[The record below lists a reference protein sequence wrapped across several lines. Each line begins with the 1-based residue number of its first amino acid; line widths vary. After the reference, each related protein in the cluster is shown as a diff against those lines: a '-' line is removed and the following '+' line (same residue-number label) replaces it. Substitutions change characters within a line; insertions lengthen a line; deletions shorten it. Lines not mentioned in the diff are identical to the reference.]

1 MTDFIDSL
9 LTSMSSKFNETNTDL
24 APINLNEDK
33 TLKWRGLHNNQYAA
47 VKKRKDGKRN
57 EKATTTTAQA
67 PIATTTTTTIELSSA
82 DSDPPPLMNAT
93 CTTIANV
100 NADDVVTRAVVTQTD
115 EQKNNNR
122 SEVVETCIIESS
134 ENIEKP
140 NDSIGGME
148 TKNIVNT
155 NKMERTN
162 NNDKERINDTKDDD
176 QRPFRRTLRRKQNSA
191 MDETIDELMN
201 VTNRKIGLRSTRQSS
216 ASGGSANENRSV
228 SPKRERERDK
238 DEKLEKSISDTALN
252 IRNSVMTRQRGRAR
266 KIDGEHSSIAADES
280 NDSLPKAQSERNA
293 SFANEV
299 DDGSAN
305 NQPTPPKL
313 RRSIRMHSSVSSD
326 HTAEDRTTSV
336 AEQKLTDL
344 QTRSRKRTVD
354 DKKVQEQP
362 TNDAMKEEKF
372 TDHKSVVPSVMIEVD
387 ISNDEKVDDIKI
399 KKSDDSS
406 EVIENVAVEPT
417 SEQIARK
424 RGRKPAA
431 KAKANLKLNTSI
443 STRNSPV
450 KKSPRFSSDESPFCY
465 TIPKKDKAMDQPV
478 SLLKP
483 ILFFKFQAY
492 FYW

>member
-57 EKATTTTAQA
+57 EKTTTTTAQA
-67 PIATTTTTTIELSSA
+67 PVATTTTIESLS

-93 CTTIANV
+93 CTTTTNV
-100 NADDVVTRAVVTQTD
+100 NADDVATTADVTQND
-115 EQKNNNR
+115 EQKICCNR
-122 SEVVETCIIESS
+122 SVVFEACIESS
-134 ENIEKP
+134 ENIEKL
-140 NDSIGGME
+140 NDSIGETE
-148 TKNIVNT
+148 TKNIVST
-155 NKMERTN
+155 DKMERTN

-252 IRNSVMTRQRGRAR
+252 SRHSVMTRQRGRAR

-280 NDSLPKAQSERNA
+280 NDSLPKAHSERNA

-326 HTAEDRTTSV
+326 HTAEDRTTLIV
-336 AEQKLTDL
+336 EQKLTDL
-344 QTRSRKRTVD
+344 QTRSKKRTVD
-354 DKKVQEQP
+354 DKKVQEHS
-362 TNDAMKEEKF
+362 TNDAMKEEKL
-372 TDHKSVVPSVMIEVD
+372 TDDKSVPSVIMEVD
-387 ISNDEKVDDIKI
+387 ISNENDEKLNDVKI
-399 KKSDDSS
+399 KKSEDSS
-406 EVIENVAVEPT
+406 EVIENVTMEPIA
-417 SEQIARK
+417 EQIARK

-431 KAKANLKLNTSI
+431 KAKANLKLNTTI

-465 TIPKKDKAMDQPV
+465 TIPKKDKTMDQPV
-478 SLLKP
+478 SL
-483 ILFFKFQAY
+483 FR
-492 FYW
+492 

>member
-9 LTSMSSKFNETNTDL
+9 LTSMSSKFNETSTDL

-57 EKATTTTAQA
+57 EKAPVATTTA
-67 PIATTTTTTIELSSA
+67 TTTTIESSSA

-93 CTTIANV
+93 CTTTANV
-100 NADDVVTRAVVTQTD
+100 NADDVATTADVTQTD
-115 EQKNNNR
+115 EQKNNNQ
-122 SEVVETCIIESS
+122 SVVFETCIESS
-134 ENIEKP
+134 ENNMEKS
-140 NDSIGGME
+140 NDSIGTTE
-148 TKNIVNT
+148 TKNIVST
-155 NKMERTN
+155 DKMERTN
-162 NNDKERINDTKDDD
+162 INDKERIIDTKDDD

-191 MDETIDELMN
+191 MDETYDELMN

-238 DEKLEKSISDTALN
+238 DEKMEKSISDTALN
-252 IRNSVMTRQRGRAR
+252 SRNSVMTRQRGRAR

-305 NQPTPPKL
+305 NQPKPPKL
-313 RRSIRMHSSVSSD
+313 RRSIRMHLSVSSD

-344 QTRSRKRTVD
+344 QTRSKKRTVD

-362 TNDAMKEEKF
+362 TNDAMKEEKLS
-372 TDHKSVVPSVMIEVD
+372 DDKSVPSVILEVD
-387 ISNDEKVDDIKI
+387 ISNENDEKVDDVKM
-399 KKSDDSS
+399 KKSNDSS
-406 EVIENVAVEPT
+406 GVIECVAVEPT
-417 SEQIARK
+417 PEQISRK

-431 KAKANLKLNTSI
+431 KAKANLKLNTAI

-478 SLLKP
+478 SV
-483 ILFFKFQAY
+483 
-492 FYW
+492 

>member
-57 EKATTTTAQA
+57 EKTTTTTAQA
-67 PIATTTTTTIELSSA
+67 PATIESSSA
-82 DSDPPPLMNAT
+82 DSDPPPLMNAISNT
-93 CTTIANV
+93 STTNV
-100 NADDVVTRAVVTQTD
+100 NADDVATTADVTQTD
-115 EQKNNNR
+115 ELKTNCNR
-122 SEVVETCIIESS
+122 SVLFDTCIESC
-134 ENIEKP
+134 ENIEKL
-140 NDSIGGME
+140 NDSIGETE
-148 TKNIVNT
+148 TKNIVST
-155 NKMERTN
+155 DKMERTN

-191 MDETIDELMN
+191 MDETIDDLMN

-252 IRNSVMTRQRGRAR
+252 SRISVMTRQRGRAR

-280 NDSLPKAQSERNA
+280 NDSLPKAQNERNA

-326 HTAEDRTTSV
+326 HTAEDRTTLV

-344 QTRSRKRTVD
+344 QTRSKKRTVD

-362 TNDAMKEEKF
+362 TNDAMKEEKL
-372 TDHKSVVPSVMIEVD
+372 TDDKSVPSVIMEVD
-387 ISNDEKVDDIKI
+387 ILNENDEKLNDVKI

-406 EVIENVAVEPT
+406 EVIENVPMEPI

-431 KAKANLKLNTSI
+431 KAKANLKLNTTI

-478 SLLKP
+478 SLFKP
-483 ILFFKFQAY
+483 MSILNFRHD